1 MFNGFHL
8 ALPTPVCT
16 PQAEA
21 SRRSQQNPRRVQNTG
36 KTHDFQKTF
45 LTGGL
50 HVDELKKNI
59 ILSEHPV
66 LSGRSKTLQGRMP
79 RTFPIASFYLIGK
92 AGATTLS
99 SIPSRKQSTTGNHL
113 LDVWPKLSI
122 PQSAH
127 KKNWRVLLST
137 EANKSNGVVGRRS
150 CVFFPPHSLFRDPWK
165 SGRTWTACASCDAWH
180 CGGIG
185 LRQVGFAN
193 MSKPFFK
200 KKLVMRS
207 QHIDFDDQVSF
218 IFGKVGEGQ
227 TKEQ

>member
-127 KKNWRVLLST
+127 KKIGEFFYRLKPTNRMALLEG
-137 EANKSNGVVGRRS
+137 EAASFFHRILCSGTHGRAAGPGQRAPAAMRGTVVG
-150 CVFFPPHSLFRDPWK
+150 
-165 SGRTWTACASCDAWH
+165 
-180 CGGIG
+180 
-185 LRQVGFAN
+185 
-193 MSKPFFK
+193 
-200 KKLVMRS
+200 
-207 QHIDFDDQVSF
+207 
-218 IFGKVGEGQ
+218 
-227 TKEQ
+227 